1 MDFFYLC
8 GRISMKSSGTEQMTY
23 LEVGDGKRLRET
35 FSALLTGFAF
45 AAC

>member
-8 GRISMKSSGTEQMTY
+8 GRISMKSSGTERMTY
-23 LEVGDGKRLRET
+23 LVGDGKRLRET